1 VRAPAAASGVATV
14 VASIVAAV
22 AAAGL
27 AACDGDTLRIAL
39 QISAGPVQACPS
51 SAVPAAPTCGDVPML
66 CDSVLD
72 VRIVRPAS
80 PDEAHL
86 ASCTLI
92 PRDRKRDL
100 CSIEHINLPARQ
112 LPKET
117 LEVQVMIWPRE
128 AVKEV
133 DPSTGELDCREIYGR
148 PVSVGFGVHGF
159 PEEAAPSPALGGRAF
174 YHPGDDLTVV
184 TLGCSDL
191 AAVNR
196 PACAG
201 QIELRAGVT
210 ELDAPLQSVTPVV
223 AAELLVSV
231 GEPRYVATRDHH
243 EWSPLKAL
251 DLEAGAPP
259 GPAEP
264 RWGEAVEVLAL
275 EDSLCVQVIGGQGA
289 NTATVRCGRID
300 PAVRQLELTGTWLPR
315 PRLAQILAG
324 LGLTDPPAQGMTIGV
339 LLDEQG
345 APAAGYQI
353 RTSPDTL
360 VQYLTPTN
368 QVVPGGTATTAAGLF
383 VSMDAPYGTDFRA
396 SQGDQLPRALG
407 VGGRVHGKV
416 TIVVLRLEDVAS
428 G

>member
-1 VRAPAAASGVATV
+1 MRAPAAAALGVASV
-14 VASIVAAV
+14 I
-22 AAAGL
+22 AGL

-51 SAVPAAPTCGDVPML
+51 SAVPAAPACGDVPML
-66 CDSVLD
+66 CDAVLD
-72 VRIVRPAS
+72 VRIVRPSS
-80 PDEAHL
+80 PDEAYL
-86 ASCTLI
+86 SSCTLI

-100 CSIEHINLPARQ
+100 CSIEHINLPAGQ

-128 AVKEV
+128 AVKEA

-159 PEEAAPSPALGGRAF
+159 PEEAVPSPALGGRAF

-196 PACAG
+196 PSCAG
-201 QIELRAGVT
+201 QIEIRAGVT

-231 GEPRYVATRDHH
+231 GEPRYVANRDHH

-259 GPAEP
+259 GPADP
-264 RWGEAVEVLAL
+264 RWGEAVEVLAI

-300 PAVRQLELTGTWLPR
+300 PVERKLELTGTWLPR

-324 LGLTDPPAQGMTIGV
+324 LGLTEPPAQGMTIGV
-339 LLDEQG
+339 LLDEKG
-345 APAAGYQI
+345 ALAAGYQI
-353 RTSPDTL
+353 RTSPDSL
-360 VQYLTPTN
+360 VQYLTPTS
-368 QVVPGGTATTAAGLF
+368 QVVPGGTATTSAGLF
-383 VSMDAPYGTDFRA
+383 VSMDAPYGADFRA
-396 SQGDQLPRALG
+396 SQGEQLPSALG
-407 VGGRVHGKV
+407 IGGRVHGKV
-416 TIVVLRLEDVAS
+416 TIVVLQLAGGAS

>member
-1 VRAPAAASGVATV
+1 MRAPVLAPVLALGL
-14 VASIVAAV
+14 
-22 AAAGL
+22 AAGL
-27 AACDGDTLRIAL
+27 AACGDDTLRIAF

-51 SAVPAAPTCGDVPML
+51 SAVPAAPACGDVPML
-66 CDSVLD
+66 CDAVLD

-80 PDEAHL
+80 SDEAYVS
-86 ASCTLI
+86 ACTPI
-92 PRDRKRDL
+92 PRDRERDL

-128 AVKEV
+128 AVKA
-133 DPSTGELDCREIYGR
+133 DPSTGALDCREIYGR

-159 PEEAAPSPALGGRAF
+159 PEEAVPSPALGGRAY

-196 PACAG
+196 PSCSG
-201 QIELRAGVT
+201 QIEIRAGVT

-231 GEPRYVATRDHH
+231 GEPRYVANRDHH

-251 DLEAGAPP
+251 DLEAEAPP
-259 GPAEP
+259 GPADP
-264 RWGEAVEVLAL
+264 RWGEAVEVLAI
-275 EDSLCVQVIGGQGA
+275 EDSLCVQVIGGQGT
-289 NTATVRCGRID
+289 NTATVRCVRIA
-300 PAVRQLELTGTWLPR
+300 PAARKLELTGTWLPR

-324 LGLTDPPAQGMTIGV
+324 LGLTEPPAQGMTIGV
-339 LLDEQG
+339 LLDEKG

-353 RTSPDTL
+353 RTSPDSL
-360 VQYLTPTN
+360 VQYLTPAG
-368 QVVPGGTATTAAGLF
+368 QVVPGGTATTSTGLF
-383 VSMDAPYGTDFRA
+383 VSMAAPYGTDFRA
-396 SQGDQLPRALG
+396 SQGEQQPRALG
-407 VGGRVHGKV
+407 IGGRVQGKV
-416 TIVVLRLEDVAS
+416 TIVVLQLGAVAS